1 MRYEETQRRFHT
13 MVNKQAFNMLR
24 KYNRM
29 SIRELA
35 RRAGVSHGIIGDL
48 SSGRRITCN
57 PETAIKIE
65 QALDADPN
73 TIFLVKTLPVAE
85 TQNGRVA

>member
-65 QALDADPN
+65 QALGADPN

>member
-13 MVNKQAFNMLR
+13 TVNKQAFNMLR
-24 KYNRM
+24 TYNRL

-35 RRAGVSHGIIGDL
+35 KRAGVSHGIVGDL

-65 QALDADPN
+65 QALGADPN
-73 TIFLVKTLPVAE
+73 TIFLVKVLPVTA
-85 TQNGRVA
+85 TKGRRVA